1 MKLRITVKVPNW
13 LDRICS
19 WPAMAYRKRKYGYSY
34 RRIHLTEGKFTIV
47 DQQDFYELNDFDW
60 VTKRN
65 NKSFYAVRLDND
77 CAKWPTMVY
86 MHRQIMN
93 SPKGLLVDHR
103 NCDGLDN
110 RRENL
115 RLATHSQNACN
126 SQINKTKSKSRF
138 RGVCLDKSNG
148 RWFSTIRNHG
158 KRIWLGYF
166 DNEIE
171 TAKAYDEAARKYHG
185 EFARLNFT
193 ESADSV
199 QRSANS

>member
-115 RLATHSQNACN
+115 RLATHCQNRCNANLNKAGCSSQY
-126 SQINKTKSKSRF
+126 
-138 RGVCLDKSNG
+138 RGVHWAKKAK
-148 RWFSTIRNHG
+148 RWRAHLESQG
-158 KRIWLGYF
+158 KRIGLGYF
-166 DNEIE
+166 DNEINA
-171 TAKAYDEAARKYHG
+171 AKAYDTAAIKYHG
-185 EFARLNFT
+185 DFARLNFSR
-193 ESADSV
+193 EDYVNEIRPS
-199 QRSANS
+199 

>member
-1 MKLRITVKVPNW
+1 
-13 LDRICS
+13 LDRICA
-19 WPAMAYRKRKYGYSY
+19 WPMMAYRQWKYGYAF
-34 RRIHLTEGKFTIV
+34 RKIDLGEGEWAIV
-47 DQQDFYELNDFDW
+47 DPQDYYWLNNFKW
-60 VTKRN
+60 YLRGQGK
-65 NKSFYAVRLDND
+65 KFYAIRSVKYGPGKTKESR
-77 CAKWPTMVY
+77 
-86 MHRQIMN
+86 MHREIM
-93 SPKGLLVDHR
+93 SAPAGLLVDHK
-103 NCDGLDN
+103 DGNSLDN